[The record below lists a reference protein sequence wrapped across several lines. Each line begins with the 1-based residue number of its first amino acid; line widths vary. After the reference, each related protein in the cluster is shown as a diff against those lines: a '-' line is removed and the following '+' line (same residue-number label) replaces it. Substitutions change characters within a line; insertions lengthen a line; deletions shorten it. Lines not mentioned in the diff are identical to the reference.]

1 VRRRPRL
8 DVSEGARVSLAVQP
22 AERGALRAP
31 PSPGALFLVFL
42 KMGAFGFGGVYSML
56 SLFERELV
64 ERRGWLTSAEFAEGV
79 AIGQLTPGPPIVNTG
94 VFVGYRL
101 AGLRGAIAA
110 TVGQVLPGFLL
121 VLALAV
127 LYGQLRSSPLV
138 AGALRGVGAAV
149 VGLLAS
155 VVLRMG
161 RRVLDGWGPVL
172 LALAA
177 FALLAF
183 ARANPLLLV
192 AAAGAAG
199 WLLFRGRR

>member
-1 VRRRPRL
+1 M
-8 DVSEGARVSLAVQP
+8 RVDLAVEP
-22 AERGALRAP
+22 AERGGQP
-31 PSPGALFLVFL
+31 GPSLGALFLVFL

-64 ERRGWLTSAEFAEGV
+64 ERRRWLTPAEFAEGV

-101 AGLRGAIAA
+101 AGVRGAVAA

-121 VLALAV
+121 VLAIAV
-127 LYGQLRSSPLV
+127 AYGQLRSYPAV
-138 AGALRGVGAAV
+138 AGALKGIGAAV

-161 RRVLDGWGPVL
+161 RRVLDGWAAAL
-172 LALAA
+172 LAVAA

-183 ARANPLLLV
+183 LRVNPLALV
-192 AAAGAAG
+192 GGAGAAG
-199 WLLFRGRR
+199 WLLFRVRR